1 MRVTV
6 AVTGAS
12 GAIYARQLVERLIEL
27 GVEVELILTQNGEAV
42 VKQENQHKLLEIK
55 GVTRL
60 DNNDFFTAPASGSS
74 CSEAMVIVP
83 CSMGMVGRI
92 ASGCSNDLV
101 SRAADVMLKERLPL
115 IVVPRE
121 CPFNTIHLRNL
132 HELSSAG
139 AIICPAMPSFY
150 NNPTSVE
157 EVCSSVTERIIRL
170 LGLKSNQPVWAA
182 PSYD

>member
-42 VKQENQHKLLEIK
+42 VKQENQYKLLEIK
-55 GVTRL
+55 GVTRF
-60 DNNDFFTAPASGSS
+60 NNDDFFTAPASGSS
-74 CSEAMVIVP
+74 CSDAMVIIP

-92 ASGCSNDLV
+92 ASGCSDDLI
-101 SRAADVMLKERLPL
+101 SRAADVMLKERHTL

-121 CPFNTIHLRNL
+121 TPLNSIHLRNL
-132 HELSSAG
+132 HELSNAG

-157 EVCSSVTERIIRL
+157 EVVGTVTERIIKL
-170 LGLKSNQPVWAA
+170 LGLKSNQPAWGNK
-182 PSYD
+182 

>member
-12 GAIYARQLVERLIEL
+12 GAIYARQLVERLVES
-27 GVEVELILTQNGEAV
+27 GVEVELIFTHNAECV
-42 VKQENQHKLLEIK
+42 VRCENED
-55 GVTRL
+55 RL
-60 DNNDFFTAPASGSS
+60 FNFSEVKYLNNDDFFTAPASGSS
-74 CSEAMVIVP
+74 CSDAMVIIP

-92 ASGCSNDLV
+92 ASGCSDDLI
-101 SRAADVMLKERLPL
+101 SRAADVMLKERHTL

-121 CPFNTIHLRNL
+121 TPLNSIHLRNL

-157 EVCSSVTERIIRL
+157 EVVGTVTERIIKL
-170 LGLKSNQPVWAA
+170 LGLKSNQPAWGNK
-182 PSYD
+182 